1 MTTWL
6 TDYLAPDWPG
16 CAQVYRLE
24 RERRSGDKV
33 ESEVIF
39 GITSLPRERAGAVEL
54 LRLIRAHWSIENGLH
69 GRRDGTLREDASRVR
84 RGAASQVMA
93 VLRNLVIYMRPQS
106 GKPSLAAATRYHM
119 CHPEKSLELLSTRN
133 RK

>member
-1 MTTWL
+1 VTSWL
-6 TDYLAPDWPG
+6 ADYLAPDWPG

-24 RERRSGDKV
+24 RERRSGEAV
-33 ESEVIF
+33 ESEVTY
-39 GITSLPRERAGAVEL
+39 GITSLPREKAGAVEL
-54 LRLIRAHWSIENGLH
+54 LRLIRAHWGIENGLH

-93 VLRNLVIYMRPQS
+93 ALRNLVIYVRPQS